1 MNGFEILEWKNNFNE
16 YFNAVYID
24 IVSRKSIYGWVLI
37 VFHM

>member
-24 IVSRKSIYGWVLI
+24 IKEIKISLT
-37 VFHM
+37 F